1 MKVRTPSLS
10 ASWFQREDRRVSRA
24 RLGILISGRGSN
36 MKALLQAAAD
46 PAWPCEPTL
55 VLSNRP
61 DAVGLEKARSFGVM
75 ATALDHKIYGKDRE
89 AFERAVD
96 AELRAAGVELI
107 ALAGF
112 MRVLTPWFVNAWAG
126 KLINIHPSL
135 LPKYPGVDT
144 HKRALAAGDAV
155 HGCTVHQVTA
165 GVDEGPVIGQA
176 EIDVLAGDTEDTL
189 AARVLKAEHLLY
201 PRCLAAV
208 ARKGG
213 TRVAETVIAD
223 GVEVRLFAPH

>member
-1 MKVRTPSLS
+1 MTRK
-10 ASWFQREDRRVSRA
+10 

-36 MKALLQAAAD
+36 MEALLMAALD
-46 PAWPCEPTL
+46 PAWPCEPVL

-61 DAVGLEKARSFGVM
+61 DAGGLDKARSYGVP
-75 ATALDHKIYGKDRE
+75 TAAIDHRIYGKDRE

-96 AELRAAGVELI
+96 AELRNAGVELV

-112 MRVLTPWFVNAWAG
+112 MRVLTPWFVNTWAG
-126 KLINIHPSL
+126 RLINIHPSL
-135 LPKYPGVDT
+135 LPLYPGVDT
-144 HKRALAAGDAV
+144 HQRCLDAGDAV

-165 GVDEGPVIGQA
+165 GVDEGPVIGSA
-176 EIDVLAGDTEDTL
+176 EIDVMPGDTPETL

-213 TRVAETVIAD
+213 TRAREDVVTD
-223 GVEVRLFAPH
+223 GLTVRLYAPRA

>member
-1 MKVRTPSLS
+1 MTRK
-10 ASWFQREDRRVSRA
+10 

-36 MKALLQAAAD
+36 MEALLRAALD
-46 PAWPCEPTL
+46 PAWPCEPVL
-55 VLSNRP
+55 ALSNRP
-61 DAVGLEKARSFGVM
+61 DAGGLDKARSYGVP
-75 ATALDHKIYGKDRE
+75 TAAIDHRIYGKDRE
-89 AFERAVD
+89 AFEQAVD
-96 AELRAAGVELI
+96 AELRKAGVELV

-126 KLINIHPSL
+126 RLINIHPSL
-135 LPKYPGVDT
+135 LPLYPGVDT
-144 HKRALAAGDAV
+144 HRRCLDAGDAV

-165 GVDEGPVIGQA
+165 GVDEGPVIGSA
-176 EIDVLAGDTEDTL
+176 EIDVMPGDTPDTL

-213 TRVAETVIAD
+213 TRAREDVVTD
-223 GVEVRLFAPH
+223 GVTVRLYAPRA

>member
-1 MKVRTPSLS
+1 MS
-10 ASWFQREDRRVSRA
+10 RV

-36 MKALLQAAAD
+36 MEALLKAAAD
-46 PAWPCEPTL
+46 PAWPCEPVL
-55 VLSNRP
+55 VLANKP
-61 DAVGLEKARSFGVM
+61 DAGGLARADSYGVATKAV
-75 ATALDHKIYGKDRE
+75 DHKLYGKDRE
-89 AFERAVD
+89 AFERAMD

-126 KLINIHPSL
+126 KLINIHPAL

-144 HKRALAAGDAV
+144 HNRALAAGDTV

-165 GVDEGPVIGQA
+165 GVDEGPVIGSA
-176 EIDVLAGDTEDTL
+176 EVDVLPGDTEATL
-189 AARVLKAEHLLY
+189 AARVLKAEHVLY

-208 ARKGG
+208 ARKAG
-213 TRVAETVIAD
+213 TRVAETVVVD
-223 GVEVRLFAPH
+223 DVEVRLFAPL

>member
-1 MKVRTPSLS
+1 MSRT
-10 ASWFQREDRRVSRA
+10 

-36 MKALLQAAAD
+36 MEALLQAAAS
-46 PAWPCEPTL
+46 PEWPCEAAL
-55 VLSNRP
+55 VLSNKP
-61 DAVGLEKARSFGVM
+61 DAGGLARAAAFGVKTV
-75 ATALDHKIYGKDRE
+75 AIDHKICGKDRE

-96 AELRAAGVELI
+96 AELRAAGVELV

-112 MRVLTPWFVNAWAG
+112 MRVLTPWFVNTWAG
-126 KLINIHPSL
+126 RLINIHPSL

-144 HKRALAAGDAV
+144 HKRCLEAGDAV

-165 GVDEGPVIGQA
+165 GVDEGPIIGQA
-176 EIDVLAGDTEDTL
+176 EIDVLPGDTEAQL

-208 ARKGG
+208 ARKAG
-213 TRVAETVIAD
+213 TRVAETVVVD
-223 GVEVRLFAPH
+223 GVEVRLFAPR

>member
-1 MKVRTPSLS
+1 MSRT
-10 ASWFQREDRRVSRA
+10 

-36 MKALLQAAAD
+36 MEALLKAASD
-46 PAWPCEPTL
+46 PQWPCEPVL
-55 VLSNRP
+55 VLSNKP
-61 DAVGLEKARSFGVM
+61 DAGGLERARAFGV
-75 ATALDHKIYGKDRE
+75 AASAVDHRIYGKDRE

-96 AELRAAGVELI
+96 AELRAAGVELV

-144 HKRALAAGDAV
+144 HKRCLEAGDAV

-176 EIDVLAGDTEDTL
+176 EIDVMPGDTEETL
-189 AARVLKAEHLLY
+189 AGRVLKAEHLLY

-208 ARKGG
+208 AREAG
-213 TRVAETVIAD
+213 TRVAETVVVD
-223 GVEVRLFAPH
+223 GVEVRLFAPGR